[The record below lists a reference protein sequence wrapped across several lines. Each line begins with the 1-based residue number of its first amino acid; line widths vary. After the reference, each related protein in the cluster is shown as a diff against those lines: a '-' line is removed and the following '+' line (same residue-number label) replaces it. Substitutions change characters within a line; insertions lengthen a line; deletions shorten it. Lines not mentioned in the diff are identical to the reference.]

1 MALPAQTASIDD
13 ASPFLQSGRRWVVG
27 GLLCL
32 LCAGILLYLSPA
44 LDDAAYWP
52 AMGIVAGIASL
63 SVIAMLR
70 FFGFAWQ
77 SAPVAYLAFLWMFHF
92 PLTLFLHLIPNLW
105 AQLSSPVY
113 AWTQSATW
121 YRGSLYALLCVIAFA
136 IGCGLASGAQS
147 RAARADQPNAL
158 RFYVGI
164 ATAVAGLVW
173 LYYLAVREGGLDL
186 FGSGY
191 AQMFKTEFGSSL
203 SNAIFLVSIGCVLAF
218 LSAPGKLIWLPV
230 AFQLAGSVPVLLTGS
245 RQFALIGPLVLAV
258 VAAKRGIRLGFVRT
272 GVSCVLVLWMISYV
286 GETRSHGVME
296 GVVGSGSVS
305 PVNALVEMGSSLQT
319 TSLAIDWIQNGDSY
333 LWGGSYWLPLE
344 RGLGLV
350 LPMRKDLA
358 TDPRAMHMVMVS
370 RVSGL
375 GGSAIAESFYNFS
388 VLGSL
393 TFLVLGYLLARLER
407 NALSP
412 LSASFM
418 GVVLY
423 AFVFQARNWFINV
436 PNVILIGS
444 VPLIVCLCLEA
455 VLNRKRNAV
464 IAEAVYRPLAP
475 GSPMA
480 GNWPA
485 GGRG

>member
-1 MALPAQTASIDD
+1 
-13 ASPFLQSGRRWVVG
+13 VG
-27 GLLCL
+27 ALLCL
-32 LCAGILLYLSPA
+32 FCAGILLFLSPA

-52 AMGIVAGIASL
+52 AMGIVAGMVSL
-63 SVIAMLR
+63 CVIAILR

-136 IGCGLASGAQS
+136 VGCGLASGGQS
-147 RAARADQPNAL
+147 GTARADRPNTL

-164 ATAVAGLVW
+164 TTAASGLAW
-173 LYYLAVREGGLDL
+173 LCYLVIREGGLDL
-186 FGSGY
+186 FGNGY
-191 AQMFKTEFGSSL
+191 GQMFKTEFSS
-203 SNAIFLVSIGCVLAF
+203 SFSTAIFLVSMGSVLAL
-218 LSAPGKLIWLPV
+218 LSAPGKLTWLPV
-230 AFQLAGSVPVLLTGS
+230 ALQLAGSVPVLLTGS

-258 VAAKRGIRLGFVRT
+258 IAAKRGMRLGLVRT
-272 GVSCVLVLWMISYV
+272 GISCVLVLWMISYV

-305 PVNALVEMGSSLQT
+305 PVSALVEMGSSLQT

-375 GGSAIAESFYNFS
+375 GGSAIAESYYNFS

-393 TFLVLGYLLARLER
+393 SFLVLGYLLARLER
-407 NALSP
+407 RALSP

-418 GVVLY
+418 SVVLY

-436 PNVILIGS
+436 PSLIIVGS
-444 VPLIVCLCLEA
+444 VPLIFCLCLEA

-464 IAEAVYRPLAP
+464 IAEAVYRPNAPRSPLART
-475 GSPMA
+475 
-480 GNWPA
+480 WPA